1 MPLDREYFAGIKP
14 ETVRGKFY
22 RKSEIDAI
30 LKAIAARVE
39 AQTTENELLSM
50 KLRTAENAV
59 MDHAEGMSQVA
70 NTIVSDAKEE
80 AERILADARKAA
92 EAEAGEILAEAR
104 EKSRSIVEATMRQ
117 QELAAAKIE
126 ESYSAMKEQH
136 EECIDSIRSAWQ
148 EFLIGLDSEED
159 AEPSGEKGPADL
171 SEKVCAIAD
180 VLSEIG
186 SQPEE

>member
-1 MPLDREYFAGIKP
+1 MPLDREYFAGISP

-22 RKSEIDAI
+22 RKTEIDAI

-59 MDHAEGMSQVA
+59 MDQAEGMSQVA
-70 NTIVSDAKEE
+70 STIVSDAKEE
-80 AERILADARKAA
+80 AERILADARKEA

-126 ESYSAMKEQH
+126 ESYSAMKTQH
-136 EECIDSIRSAWQ
+136 EACIDSLRSAWQ
-148 EFLIGLDSEED
+148 EFLIGLDSEAD
-159 AEPSGEKGPADL
+159 AESSEDEVPSDL
-171 SEKVCAIAD
+171 SEKVSALAD
-180 VLSEIG
+180 ALNEI
-186 SQPEE
+186 